1 MAAPRRIGAETF
13 LQFSQGEKR
22 RFNKIERPVWR
33 ISRCVALWRFY
44 SRSAEDIDPRLR
56 FVMENRIWIGFL
68 NFRP

>member
-13 LQFSQGEKR
+13 LQFSQGVKR
-22 RFNKIERPVWR
+22 RFNRIERPVWR
-33 ISRCVALWRFY
+33 ISRYVALWRFY

>member
-1 MAAPRRIGAETF
+1 MAAPGRIDAEPRLRF
-13 LQFSQGEKR
+13 LQVMKR
-22 RFNKIERPVWR
+22 RFNKIGRPVWR
-33 ISRCVALWRFY
+33 ISRCAALWRFY